1 MKNMKDP
8 VDQPACWIGFFD
20 ILREKISQMRDK
32 SLAEQLLAQCGHAI
46 EANDINQLKA
56 LVRQLLDLV
65 ERTDSDVDSLSEQ
78 IKRR

>member
-1 MKNMKDP
+1 
-8 VDQPACWIGFFD
+8 
-20 ILREKISQMRDK
+20 MRDK
-32 SLAEQLLAQCGHAI
+32 SLAEQLLAQCGRAI